1 MKRKVAI
8 SFIAILAVL
17 ATVMTVAAFPETGV
31 PNSNR
36 SADCGF
42 QPGCHSPDNSLTM
55 AMQASSLSPHTGQT
69 VSVWVNVTRNGAG
82 GDGGDEEASPL
93 AVILLAGT
101 VTGNGTDPA
110 SGGWT
115 MISDPAGTKFNE
127 NQQNAGAGPTP
138 YHWVLQAP
146 STAGN
151 YKLVAQ
157 AFHDGPNFSTFSLGV
172 SFSVSNATTPSTTGG
187 SGAPQSST
195 PISPGLFAIV
205 AAVVIALAIVVSW
218 LSVRGKK

>member
-8 SFIAILAVL
+8 SFMVIVTVL
-17 ATVMTVAAFPETGV
+17 AAVMTVAAFPETGV

-55 AMQASSLSPHTGQT
+55 AMQASSLSLHAGQT

-82 GDGGDEEASPL
+82 GDGEDEETSPL

-101 VTGNGTDPA
+101 TTGNGTDPA
-110 SGGWT
+110 SSGWT
-115 MISDPAGTKFNE
+115 IVSDPAGTTFNE

-146 STAGN
+146 SATGN
-151 YKLVAQ
+151 YRLVAQ
-157 AFHDGPNFSTFSLGV
+157 AFHDGPSFSTYSLGV
-172 SFSVSNATTPSTTGG
+172 SFSVSNDTTPSNMGG
-187 SGAPQSST
+187 PSSSQSST
-195 PISPGLFAIV
+195 PISPGIFAIV
-205 AAVVIALAIVVSW
+205 ATAVIALAIMVSW
-218 LSVRGKK
+218 LSVKGKK